1 MMDSQTGTLMLGSH
15 MTIEVALLSKLDS
28 ANRTYELWLDTA
40 FVMLVPP
47 KGGEKCVGTI
57 ALGTGVS
64 LG

>member
-1 MMDSQTGTLMLGSH
+1 MLGSH